1 MRRATDTKDE
11 RESRRRHECDG
22 VKRSHDQDATALG
35 CCEELADSAAKIVP
49 PMRTVAYDGDR
60 AFRKTHDGDHDGD
73 RAFRKM
79 TTNYLSCLE
88 NLMRLLTPSAF

>member
-1 MRRATDTKDE
+1 LRRATDTKDE

-49 PMRTVAYDGDR
+49 PMRTVATDR
-60 AFRKTHDGDHDGD
+60 VHMFGPTRDVAK
-73 RAFRKM
+73 
-79 TTNYLSCLE
+79 
-88 NLMRLLTPSAF
+88 